1 MREKKSELNMGRVK
15 RKGKGEVV
23 AGYGVVG

>member
-1 MREKKSELNMGRVK
+1 MGNEGEKIRVERGE